1 MIQLKN
7 QIGLGSNLP
16 RYQFKRSRWSG
27 FVSQKKKKKDGPGLN
42 ITIQTSRIELK
53 LSTNY

>member
-7 QIGLGSNLP
+7 QIGLGSNLL

-27 FVSQKKKKKDGPGLN
+27 FKYYDSN
-42 ITIQTSRIELK
+42 
-53 LSTNY
+53 